1 MGFLPHHSPSLCS
14 SRHSVYLV
22 RGLTLKGKT
31 PGERRKGLHL
41 VSIFR
46 SPQGY
51 FTYLG
56 FIFGHKSVFE

>member
-22 RGLTLKGKT
+22 RGLILKGKT

-51 FTYLG
+51 LT
-56 FIFGHKSVFE
+56 